1 MERRVVVTGLGVVSP
16 LGLDT
21 ATFWNGIQNG
31 YSGIA
36 PITLCETDDLPSQ
49 IGGEVKDFEPK
60 NYMDAKLVRRTD
72 RYIQLAVAASDEA
85 LRAAELVVTPDN
97 ATAIGAIIG
106 SGIGGIMTL
115 VDGFASLD
123 QKGPSRVSPFLV
135 PSMISNMAAGQV
147 SITYGLKGP
156 NYCTASACA
165 SGAHAIGEAFETIR
179 RGQAKVIVTG
189 GSEAP
194 IARIAMASF
203 ANARAVSTRNDDPAT
218 ASRPFDVTRD
228 GFVLAEGAAI
238 LILEDLAFA
247 QQRGARIL
255 AEVVGYGLSADA
267 YHITLPREDGEGAW
281 RAMHMAVQQSG
292 YTVADVDYINAH
304 GTSTPSG
311 DIAETKAIKR
321 LLGDRAAQVPVSSS
335 KSQFGHLLGAA
346 GPIEAAVTV
355 LALQQGIVPPTI
367 NYQHPDSE
375 CDLDYVPN
383 QMRRSNIQL
392 ALSNSFGFGGHNATL
407 AFRRFDS

>member
-21 ATFWNGIQNG
+21 ATFWDGVQQG
-31 YSGIA
+31 RSGIA
-36 PITLCETDDLPSQ
+36 PVTLCDTDGLASR
-49 IGGEVKDFEPK
+49 IVGEVKDFDPK
-60 NYMDAKLVRRTD
+60 NYMDAKLARRTD
-72 RYIQLAVAASDEA
+72 RYIQFAVAASDEA
-85 LRAAELVVTPDN
+85 LRSAELVITPDN
-97 ATAIGAIIG
+97 ATAVGAIIG

-123 QKGPSRVSPFLV
+123 QKGPGRVSPFLV

-147 SITYGLKGP
+147 SITHGLKGP
-156 NYCTASACA
+156 NYCTTSACA

-179 RGQAKVIVTG
+179 RGAAKAIVTG

-194 IARIAMASF
+194 ITRIALASF
-203 ANARAVSTRNDDPAT
+203 ANARAVSTRNDEPAT
-218 ASRPFDVTRD
+218 ASRPFDATRD

-267 YHITLPREDGEGAW
+267 HHITLPQEDGEGAM
-281 RAMHMAVQQSG
+281 RAMHMALQQSG
-292 YTVADVDYINAH
+292 YSVADIDYINAH

-311 DIAETKAIKR
+311 DIAETKAIKQ
-321 LLGDRAAQVPVSSS
+321 LLGERASQVPVSSS

-346 GPIEAAVTV
+346 GPIEAAATI

-383 QMRRSNIQL
+383 QMRRSDMQL
-392 ALSNSFGFGGHNATL
+392 ALSNSFGFGGHNVTL
-407 AFRRFDS
+407 AFKRFDS